1 MLLKDLIANPAA
13 YAEQRVTVNGWVR
26 ANRKQKSFGFIAL
39 NDGTALA
46 NVQLVYD
53 DSLANFDAAGHLTV
67 GSALS
72 AKGTVVLTEGGKQ
85 PFEIRV
91 ETLEILNQAPSDYPL
106 QKSVTASNI
115 CAHRRIC
122 VRARTLFLLCSGCA
136 R

>member
-91 ETLEILNQAPSDYPL
+91 ESLRS
-106 QKSVTASNI
+106 
-115 CAHRRIC
+115 
-122 VRARTLFLLCSGCA
+122 
-136 R
+136 

>member
-53 DSLANFDAAGHLTV
+53 DSLANFDAAGHPECLHFR
-67 GSALS
+67 ANFPRRKFQHR
-72 AKGTVVLTEGGKQ
+72 APCRRVL
-85 PFEIRV
+85 
-91 ETLEILNQAPSDYPL
+91 DD
-106 QKSVTASNI
+106 
-115 CAHRRIC
+115 
-122 VRARTLFLLCSGCA
+122 RAGDRL